1 MIRIQGN
8 HQHKSKMFLIFR
20 ILAQILRLSNINI
33 FYDLGSLMNTNDHI
47 CIDNDNDDEDKLMLN
62 SIDIYMLINYIYI
75 ILLH

>member
-33 FYDLGSLMNTNDHI
+33 FYDLDSLMNTINHI
-47 CIDNDNDDEDKLMLN
+47 CIDNDNDDEDKLK
-62 SIDIYMLINYIYI
+62 IGRA
-75 ILLH
+75 HV